1 MKTNLS
7 MALLVG
13 ALFQTG
19 CTLTWAPPPSEFE
32 RWKKPGVSTQYVKA
46 ALLECGYPFPDANI
60 DQLIK
65 EWGASWVSSVLLAD
79 RCMENQGFV
88 AEQQKDG
95 TTARC
100 KRKLHPESARYNTS
114 EQIQALE
121 RACNPSTP
129 VPAPSVEKRLGSPFC
144 KTYPRS
150 NLCQPMVVPDTSFK
164 KSSARPVLVPQY
176 PVIDRVTPQVQ
187 KDSNAQ
193 MNHLLQ
199 GSGSRK

>member
-1 MKTNLS
+1 MKTNLRV
-7 MALLVG
+7 ALLIG

-19 CTLTWAPPPSEFE
+19 CTLTWAPPPYTFE
-32 RWKKPGVSTQYVKA
+32 RWKKQGVSTQYIKA

-65 EWGASWVSSVLLAD
+65 EWGVTWNAKVILTK
-79 RCMENQGFV
+79 RCMEKEGFV
-88 AEQQKDG
+88 SDDGSAYSCQQDLSAESKKYR
-95 TTARC
+95 TA
-100 KRKLHPESARYNTS
+100 

-121 RACNPSTP
+121 HACNPNTP

-150 NLCQPMVVPDTSFK
+150 NLCQPVVVPDTSLE

-193 MNHLLQ
+193 MNQLLQ
-199 GSGSRK
+199 SSGSRK

>member
-1 MKTNLS
+1 MNT
-7 MALLVG
+7 ALRMMLFIG
-13 ALFQTG
+13 ALSQTG

-32 RWKKPGVSTQYVKA
+32 RWEKQGESTQYVKA

-65 EWGASWVSSVLLAD
+65 TWGGDWDSSAVLTD
-79 RCMENQGFV
+79 RCMEKEGFV
-88 AEQQKDG
+88 TKQRKDG
-95 TTARC
+95 TTERC
-100 KRKLHPESARYNTS
+100 KRKLALESAKYNTP

-121 RACNPSTP
+121 HACNPNTP

-150 NLCQPMVVPDTSFK
+150 TLCQPVVVPDASFE
-164 KSSARPVLVPQY
+164 KSSVRPVLVPQY

-193 MNHLLQ
+193 MNQLLQ
-199 GSGSRK
+199 SSGSRK